1 MYRWY
6 LPFSAGNLAP
16 GSLEI
21 QSRNELTCLL
31 NSPLLSAG
39 STQSVTLPV
48 VDCALNVN
56 DYSSHI
62 LLGLH
67 NVGGGGGS
75 PTHHS
80 RLRQVDGFVVR
91 ERWCLESRR
100 ILLFTRNGRSVC
112 RVHKIEGSL

>member
-16 GSLEI
+16 GSLET

-48 VDCALNVN
+48 VDCALYVS
-56 DYSSHI
+56 DC
-62 LLGLH
+62 
-67 NVGGGGGS
+67 
-75 PTHHS
+75 S
-80 RLRQVDGFVVR
+80 RLIF
-91 ERWCLESRR
+91 
-100 ILLFTRNGRSVC
+100 F
-112 RVHKIEGSL
+112 

>member
-6 LPFSAGNLAP
+6 LPFSAGNFAP

-48 VDCALNVN
+48 VDCRLMSAPVRLDSAEPTALGMPPLT
-56 DYSSHI
+56 I
-62 LLGLH
+62 LVCVRQMGL
-67 NVGGGGGS
+67 
-75 PTHHS
+75 
-80 RLRQVDGFVVR
+80 
-91 ERWCLESRR
+91 
-100 ILLFTRNGRSVC
+100 
-112 RVHKIEGSL
+112 

>member
-48 VDCALNVN
+48 VDCALSMSMTARLIFSWG
-56 DYSSHI
+56 YTAWGECRPLTI
-62 LLGLH
+62 L
-67 NVGGGGGS
+67 VC
-75 PTHHS
+75 
-80 RLRQVDGFVVR
+80 VR
-91 ERWCLESRR
+91 
-100 ILLFTRNGRSVC
+100 
-112 RVHKIEGSL
+112 

>member
-62 LLGLH
+62 SFWGYTLW
-67 NVGGGGGS
+67 GS
-75 PTHHS
+75 AVHS
-80 RLRQVDGFVVR
+80 PFSSASGRWDCGERAVVTGVSEDAVYTQR
-91 ERWCLESRR
+91 SFCLSG
-100 ILLFTRNGRSVC
+100 TQN
-112 RVHKIEGSL
+112 

>member
-6 LPFSAGNLAP
+6 LPFSAGKMAP

-56 DYSSHI
+56 DYSSHN

-67 NVGGGGGS
+67 SVGQCS
-75 PTHHS
+75 PTNHS
-80 RLRQVDGFVVR
+80 RLRQVDGFVMR
-91 ERWCLESRR
+91 ERW
-100 ILLFTRNGRSVC
+100 
-112 RVHKIEGSL
+112 

>member
-16 GSLEI
+16 GSPEI

-48 VDCALNVN
+48 VDLGAHSMSVTTRL
-56 DYSSHI
+56 I
-62 LLGLH
+62 FLLLGLH
-67 NVGGGGGS
+67 SVGGNV
-75 PTHHS
+75 
-80 RLRQVDGFVVR
+80 RLLTILVCVR
-91 ERWCLESRR
+91 
-100 ILLFTRNGRSVC
+100 
-112 RVHKIEGSL
+112 

>member
-48 VDCALNVN
+48 VDCALTQCQSLLVSFSLQGTQREAMFAHSPF
-56 DYSSHI
+56 SSA
-62 LLGLH
+62 
-67 NVGGGGGS
+67 S
-75 PTHHS
+75 
-80 RLRQVDGFVVR
+80 
-91 ERWCLESRR
+91 
-100 ILLFTRNGRSVC
+100 GRSVC
-112 RVHKIEGSL
+112 GERAVVTGVLKDAV